1 MCGICGKLE
10 FDPLAKVPPRLIKA
24 MADAMVHRG
33 PDDDGYYVKDQ
44 IGLGFRRLSIIDLS
58 GGHQP
63 LSNED
68 ESVWIVFN
76 GEIYNYLELRAFLLA
91 KGHIFKTKSD
101 TEVIVHLYEECGRDC
116 VEKLRGMFGFAIWDS
131 KRRTLF
137 LARDRVGIKPLYYY
151 LGGNFLS
158 FGSEMKAIL
167 VDPAVRREVDPAMI
181 DRFLTYC
188 YTPGPQTLLR
198 NFLKLEPGH
207 WLTVQDGK
215 IQIQSYWDLDFQ
227 PADHHQSTKAL
238 QDQVVSI
245 LDEAVQLHMISDVP
259 VGFLLSGGVDST
271 AMLSL
276 ASKKTDKPVSSY
288 TIGFAHSSCVDE
300 RPFARMAAERFGSK
314 HYEISMSARDFAS
327 FLPDYVWHMEE
338 PVCEPASVALYQVSK
353 LASQYV
359 KVLISGEGGDEAFA
373 GYHNYMYFCWLETM
387 KKVCGP
393 FRGPSATITALLG
406 RLADSR
412 VLRKYAPLIDAD
424 LDEYYLSRTSSPFS
438 YFNETPSTIYTEQMS
453 RRIDKSWSG
462 EVTRKLLERRSGDGT
477 LEKMLYV
484 DTKTWL
490 PDDLLI
496 KADRMTMANSVEL
509 RVPFLDHKV
518 LEFAASLPANQKV
531 RGFQMK
537 YLLKKA
543 LAKHVPEEI
552 LRRRKEGFPMPIAIW
567 LAQDLKEMVAD
578 ILLDSKTVSRGYFR
592 RRALEEL
599 IDRNSRS
606 LRYTPEV
613 FSLVV
618 LELWHRAFG
627 DSQSTF
633 LNGASEGHAS
643 SLTPFNQVSLRPISG
658 ELTGN
663 SARQVEGHNE
673 TQF

>member
-227 PADHHQSTKAL
+227 PADHHQSTKPL

-353 LASQYV
+353 LADRKS
-359 KVLISGEGGDEAFA
+359 
-373 GYHNYMYFCWLETM
+373 T
-387 KKVCGP
+387 
-393 FRGPSATITALLG
+393 
-406 RLADSR
+406 RLN
-412 VLRKYAPLIDAD
+412 
-424 LDEYYLSRTSSPFS
+424 SS
-438 YFNETPSTIYTEQMS
+438 
-453 RRIDKSWSG
+453 
-462 EVTRKLLERRSGDGT
+462 
-477 LEKMLYV
+477 
-484 DTKTWL
+484 
-490 PDDLLI
+490 
-496 KADRMTMANSVEL
+496 
-509 RVPFLDHKV
+509 H
-518 LEFAASLPANQKV
+518 
-531 RGFQMK
+531 
-537 YLLKKA
+537 
-543 LAKHVPEEI
+543 
-552 LRRRKEGFPMPIAIW
+552 
-567 LAQDLKEMVAD
+567 
-578 ILLDSKTVSRGYFR
+578 
-592 RRALEEL
+592 
-599 IDRNSRS
+599 
-606 LRYTPEV
+606 
-613 FSLVV
+613 
-618 LELWHRAFG
+618 
-627 DSQSTF
+627 
-633 LNGASEGHAS
+633 
-643 SLTPFNQVSLRPISG
+643 
-658 ELTGN
+658 
-663 SARQVEGHNE
+663 
-673 TQF
+673 